1 MLLIGD
7 IATGEFVT
15 SSVAQVRPS
24 ITEKRS
30 LSVEEDSVE
39 TSIPAPASVTTE
51 IVSPSPRPTRPFVRK
66 VRAKVA
72 DNSIP
77 ELIKEIVQSQ
87 EKFNS
92 RMSKYDKVIQIFQE
106 RFRSGLNAVQEMGF
120 IALFADH
127 PSFVDQFFSFNEEQ
141 RAIFVADKMTRFR

>member
-1 MLLIGD
+1 M
-7 IATGEFVT
+7 
-15 SSVAQVRPS
+15 
-24 ITEKRS
+24 TEKRS
-30 LSVEEDSVE
+30 LSDEEDSAE
-39 TSIPAPASVTTE
+39 ISILAPASATKE
-51 IVSPSPRPTRPFVRK
+51 IVSPLPRPTRPFVRRL
-66 VRAKVA
+66 RAKVV

-77 ELIKEIVQSQ
+77 ELIREIVQSQ

-127 PSFVDQFFSFNEEQ
+127 PSLVDQFFTFNEVQ
-141 RAIFVADKMTRFR
+141 RAIFVADRMTRFN